1 MTVYDVHATW
11 DDTGWWIVT
20 VPDLGPSAV
29 TQCRRL
35 DQAERDVAEV
45 IELLTGEMPGSY
57 ALTLSWDEVTAAATD
72 ARRLRAEAEQLADRA
87 RAATKVAVTELR
99 HAGLS
104 YRDIGTM
111 TGISYQ
117 RAQQLV
123 EG

>member
-1 MTVYDVHATW
+1 MTAYDVHATW

-20 VPDLGPSAV
+20 VPGLGPSAV

-35 DQAERDVAEV
+35 DQVERDVAEV
-45 IELLTGEMPGSY
+45 IELLTGEKPGSY

-72 ARRLRAEAEQLADRA
+72 ARQLRAEAEQLADRA

-99 HAGLS
+99 DAGLS
-104 YRDIGTM
+104 YRDIGTI

-123 EG
+123 RG

>member
-1 MTVYDVHATW
+1 MTSYQVHATW

-20 VPDLGPSAV
+20 IPDLGPSAV

-35 DQAERDVAEV
+35 DQAADDVAEV
-45 IELLTGEMPGSY
+45 IELLTGDKPGSY
-57 ALTLSWDEVTAAATD
+57 TLDLTWDDLTASATE
-72 ARRLRAEAEQLADRA
+72 ARRLREEADQLASA
-87 RAATKVAVTELR
+87 AQEATKVAVIELR
-99 HAGLS
+99 EAGLS

-123 EG
+123 NG